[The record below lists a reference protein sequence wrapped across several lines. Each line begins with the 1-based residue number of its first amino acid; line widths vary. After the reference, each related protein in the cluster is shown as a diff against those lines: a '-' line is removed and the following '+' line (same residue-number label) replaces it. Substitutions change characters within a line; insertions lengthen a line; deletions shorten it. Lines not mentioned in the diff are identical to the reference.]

1 LATKKGIMLT
11 VIIIGSFV
19 AASFLIYL
27 IPEEPQSTIITFGDP
42 REELEFAIDRTSV
55 VIDGFQEV
63 FVLWKNGEVYKN
75 TYDSTANVT
84 IDQLNMMII
93 ELKGKPIPNEWNQSY
108 VLFIQSLE
116 NYKEYIEKTKEY
128 VNYKSVNQNDP
139 KKESVYLDTMS
150 KTFDRALGLMQES
163 INVMP

>member
-1 LATKKGIMLT
+1 
-11 VIIIGSFV
+11 
-19 AASFLIYL
+19 
-27 IPEEPQSTIITFGDP
+27 
-42 REELEFAIDRTSV
+42 
-55 VIDGFQEV
+55 
-63 FVLWKNGEVYKN
+63 
-75 TYDSTANVT
+75 
-84 IDQLNMMII
+84 MMII

>member
-1 LATKKGIMLT
+1 MLT
-11 VIIIGSFV
+11 IIIIGSFV

-42 REELEFAIDRTSV
+42 REELEFTIDRTSV

-84 IDQLNMMII
+84 VDQLNMMII

-108 VLFIQSLE
+108 K
-116 NYKEYIEKTKEY
+116 N
-128 VNYKSVNQNDP
+128 
-139 KKESVYLDTMS
+139 
-150 KTFDRALGLMQES
+150 
-163 INVMP
+163 